1 MKPNDETI
9 EAYKKMAKESSG
21 ADMKAQIQENLSRTC
36 DKFAGNEDKLDRCI
50 RYLTDC
56 AREILGCENGDVP
69 DEVCFRICR
78 DYFNDEIWKKE
89 DEEEAKKKAER
100 EKREAE
106 MKANGKKKKVSKQK
120 NEALKNEPDK
130 KFEKCSKCKKDFLH
144 LWKDGLC
151 LKCFEKKEKADA
163 AAAEKARKKA
173 EAEEARKK
181 ALEEKKAALE
191 AKRAAKEAEKAR
203 KKEAEKAVPEQV
215 DMFAMMGV

>member
-1 MKPNDETI
+1 MKPTKEQV
-9 EAYKKMAKESSG
+9 EAYKSMAKESSG
-21 ADMKAQIQENLSRTC
+21 ADMKAQIQENLYRTC

-56 AREILGCENGDVP
+56 AREILDSKSGDVP
-69 DEVCFRICR
+69 DEVCYRICR

-100 EKREAE
+100 EKLEA
-106 MKANGKKKKVSKQK
+106 KRKVKVKKKI
-120 NEALKNEPDK
+120 EALKNEPDK

-181 ALEEKKAALE
+181 ALEEKKATLE
-191 AKRAAKEAEKAR
+191 AKRVAKEAEKVR
-203 KKEAEKAVPEQV
+203 KNEAEKSDPDQI